1 MASHRFNFSFCD
13 LNMYVPEGAILDRI
27 RYVQYHFR
35 DRISFNT
42 RTLSLKAAALTS
54 KKNKGLLIAVVNRV
68 FYPFVSLHVNK

>member
-54 KKNKGLLIAVVNRV
+54 KKQGTLDCCGKSSFLSFRV
-68 FYPFVSLHVNK
+68 SACQ